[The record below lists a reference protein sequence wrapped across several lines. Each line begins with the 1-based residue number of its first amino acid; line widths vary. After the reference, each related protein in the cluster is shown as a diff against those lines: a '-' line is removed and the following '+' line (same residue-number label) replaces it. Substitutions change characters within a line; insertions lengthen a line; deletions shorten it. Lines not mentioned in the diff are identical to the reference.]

1 MSEAGFVPDKYVYTS
16 WIAGLCKQGNLV
28 EAFSLE
34 NKMVWEGVES
44 DLLTHR
50 LITLSYLA

>member
-1 MSEAGFVPDKYVYTS
+1 MLEAGFVPDKYVYTS

-28 EAFSLE
+28 EAFRLE
-34 NKMVWEGVES
+34 NKMVQEGVEP

-50 LITLSYLA
+50 LITLSYLV